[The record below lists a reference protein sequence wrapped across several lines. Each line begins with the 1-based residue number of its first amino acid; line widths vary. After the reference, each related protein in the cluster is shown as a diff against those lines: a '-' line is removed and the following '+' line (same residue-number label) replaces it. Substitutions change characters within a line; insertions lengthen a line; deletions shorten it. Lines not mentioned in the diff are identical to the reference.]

1 MFNSSRIFGL
11 KTVIT
16 LGLLLVLGIASDA
29 FAARNYKMAG
39 DWLAQRGT
47 VGIPLQFVLTKTM
60 TPGAVGK
67 HNNPIGFPNGNIQG
81 AGTVVATG
89 KSPASLTLPVSIFS
103 SAASIAAP
111 GFPLPGTMNIQITT
125 NFSKVRA
132 PGPVSKG
139 GGPAQLVKSGGPG
152 VVTFCPKGPQGANRG
167 VSATVC
173 PGIGNP
179 IAGSGRNG
187 RIVYQPGTNQFGGV
201 MQMFLGGA
209 GLVTRARAGFGFG
222 DATFQAGHNEFGGG
236 GGDLQVGGGAMV
248 GTKTWANEANTLPGG
263 PYTQPLNRPANTM
276 VGFNL
281 ADAGPKLTVGGLFTT
296 CPVGTGTNLT
306 MCTAL
311 DVGTPSAPLLLAPT
325 ATTTNTG
332 LPFSTGVVFAQQNTN
347 TGAGYD
353 YFTASG
359 SDMRTPR
366 GVGQI
371 TLVAGGLSIRKSLAG
386 TTSTG
391 AMETVNM
398 QIGAPVPTMTK
409 TGFAAA
415 AALMVIAV
423 GYAFRRRF

>member
-1 MFNSSRIFGL
+1 MFNSSRMFGL
-11 KTVIT
+11 KTAIT

-29 FAARNYKMAG
+29 FAARNYKMSG

-60 TPGAVGK
+60 TPLASGK
-67 HNNPIGFPNGNIQG
+67 HNNPIGFPNGNVQG
-81 AGTVVATG
+81 MGTVTATG
-89 KSPASLTLPVSIFS
+89 KSPAALTLPVSIFS
-103 SAASIAAP
+103 SSAAIPAP

-132 PGPVSKG
+132 PGPVTKG
-139 GGPAQLVKSGGPG
+139 GGPANLAKSGGPG
-152 VVTFCPKGPQGANRG
+152 AVTFCPKGPQGTSQG

-173 PGIGNP
+173 PGLGNP
-179 IAGSGRNG
+179 PQGDGDRNG
-187 RIVYQPGTNQFGGV
+187 RIIYQAGGNQFGGT

-209 GLVTRARAGFGFG
+209 GLVTRARVGFGFG

-248 GTKTWANEANTLPGG
+248 GAMTWAHETNTLPGG
-263 PYTQPLNRPANTM
+263 PYTQPLNRPDSTK
-276 VGFNL
+276 VGFEL

-296 CPVGTGTNLT
+296 CPGATGTNL
-306 MCTAL
+306 MSCTAL
-311 DVGTPSAPLLLAPT
+311 NVGSGALLLAPL

-332 LPFSTGVVFAQQNTN
+332 LPFTTGTVFAQQNTN
-347 TGAGYD
+347 SGAGYD
-353 YFTASG
+353 YFTAQG
-359 SDMRTPR
+359 SDMRTPL

-371 TLVAGGLSIRKSLAG
+371 TLVAGGLSVRKTFAG
-386 TTSTG
+386 TVSTG
-391 AMETVNM
+391 SMETVNM